1 MEVDKIMFFLLEY
14 CVMRLKLDCVG
25 ITRCHMVYHI
35 GRKNFIQHCLVRVL
49 LNIAVGREALCDV
62 YIISQESYCV
72 GTLDS
77 SPF

>member
-1 MEVDKIMFFLLEY
+1 
-14 CVMRLKLDCVG
+14 MRFKLVCVG

-35 GRKNFIQHCLVRVL
+35 FGLKNFIQHYLVRVL
-49 LNIAVGREALCDV
+49 LNITVDREALCDV

>member
-1 MEVDKIMFFLLEY
+1 
-14 CVMRLKLDCVG
+14 MRFKLDCVV

-35 GRKNFIQHCLVRVL
+35 GLKNFIQHYLVRVL
-49 LNIAVGREALCDV
+49 LNRTVGREALCDV
-62 YIISQESYCV
+62 YIISQESYCL

>member
-1 MEVDKIMFFLLEY
+1 
-14 CVMRLKLDCVG
+14 MRFKLDCVV
-25 ITRCHMVYHI
+25 ITRFHMVYHI
-35 GRKNFIQHCLVRVL
+35 GLKNFIQHCLVRVL
-49 LNIAVGREALCDV
+49 LNITVGREALCDV